1 MYENM
6 LNNYMIWFEGLTEP
20 VFYKSFYPMGEK
32 DTEWLW
38 ELFNYSQGLKLD
50 KDGDGRKFN
59 AYRQRYID
67 DLRELFN
74 TVIKDMPSTQRGVV
88 AIPSSKA
95 RVVNRVTSLIREVLA
110 NNPRPFKDL
119 TQVVYRCAD
128 KESAHVDGK
137 RSFQD
142 NIQTIDI
149 KDTSMLN
156 SCKVIVV
163 IDDIL
168 TTGKSFN
175 AMNWVLRNK
184 GFEGQIVNFAFAR
197 TFPTEGLKAFLNHE
211 KNFHLEGFS
220 LPDSSQRTLP
230 KKIET
235 VRYGFHFTFEDG
247 GTKISNRCS
256 VTKKAQYRKELTEHG
271 TCRIVFDPSVQL
283 KLDDGTLVDFRD
295 LDDVRNSMKNISYR
309 LPIGAIIFDFDQ
321 TLLEDPIRDIEYEK
335 NLGSL
340 RPRKRDMPYRL
351 YDGIKELM
359 GLQIPF
365 AVLSNRP
372 ENQLIEL
379 FHDRS
384 IAEGVY
390 PERYNL
396 SNYED
401 GHECYLNRIY
411 HTKGEIRPD
420 KILIQANS
428 MPRNVFSFPAEI
440 VDGYYRRYYKPSL
453 RGVNQAINFLFENF
467 NLSEDDARIIGVGNT
482 HDDIIAYN
490 MSGLE
495 SCLALWGV
503 PKYLQQYAIDHWGAD
518 YAFYTVE
525 EFIEWCSDGGV
536 FIAKS

>member
-168 TTGKSFN
+168 TTGKSFK

-197 TFPTEGLKAFLNHE
+197 TFPTEGLK
-211 KNFHLEGFS
+211 
-220 LPDSSQRTLP
+220 
-230 KKIET
+230 
-235 VRYGFHFTFEDG
+235 
-247 GTKISNRCS
+247 
-256 VTKKAQYRKELTEHG
+256 
-271 TCRIVFDPSVQL
+271 
-283 KLDDGTLVDFRD
+283 
-295 LDDVRNSMKNISYR
+295 
-309 LPIGAIIFDFDQ
+309 
-321 TLLEDPIRDIEYEK
+321 
-335 NLGSL
+335 
-340 RPRKRDMPYRL
+340 
-351 YDGIKELM
+351 GI
-359 GLQIPF
+359 P
-365 AVLSNRP
+365 
-372 ENQLIEL
+372 
-379 FHDRS
+379 
-384 IAEGVY
+384 
-390 PERYNL
+390 
-396 SNYED
+396 
-401 GHECYLNRIY
+401 
-411 HTKGEIRPD
+411 
-420 KILIQANS
+420 
-428 MPRNVFSFPAEI
+428 
-440 VDGYYRRYYKPSL
+440 
-453 RGVNQAINFLFENF
+453 
-467 NLSEDDARIIGVGNT
+467 
-482 HDDIIAYN
+482 
-490 MSGLE
+490 
-495 SCLALWGV
+495 
-503 PKYLQQYAIDHWGAD
+503 
-518 YAFYTVE
+518 
-525 EFIEWCSDGGV
+525 
-536 FIAKS
+536 